1 MRKVYTKMIAIT
13 LTLVLSLSV
22 MVMATYAWFVLAG
35 NPVATGI
42 QVSIGGGNTILI
54 APDIAHVVGGNTYH
68 YPGVFSDTMHFDQQ
82 ESYSYLRNLGGL
94 TPVSTA
100 DGIHW
105 FLPAYYD
112 YSDDPVREGL
122 VYSGQMKDVK
132 DFYLD
137 SELEHANLNAGERE
151 KIADGSYI
159 YLDFWVVSQGGD
171 YTLRIST
178 GDEGGGSFLVDLM
191 QPVAGNT
198 ATGYTLI
205 PSEHQAAAAVRVGF
219 LANPINTGND
229 ALLLYQDSVYFDERY
244 TSLRGFY
251 QEPDSG
257 SAALAEN
264 RFTIYEPNCDAHP
277 TGVAEAGSYVVT
289 QPLGMVNGDITPV
302 SVAGQVTAQKT
313 STWADAENGSGTAL
327 AQRFQ
332 TAMMGKDLSSMDPEQ
347 ISDLFY
353 SSYLQG
359 QFSPYVNK
367 GSFIKRTT
375 DLYKFGES
383 IAVGELN
390 TLDTAGATDDV
401 YIIKL
406 EKFVPQ
412 RIRMFIWLE
421 GQDVDCVNAVTAS
434 NFALSVELAG
444 GSE

>member
-1 MRKVYTKMIAIT
+1 MRKVYTKLIAIT
-13 LTLVLSLSV
+13 LTLILSVSV
-22 MVMATYAWFVLAG
+22 MVMSTYAWFVLSG

-54 APDIAHVVGGNTYH
+54 APDITHVADGNTYH
-68 YPGVFSDTMHFDQQ
+68 YPGVFSDTMHFDRQ
-82 ESYSYLRNLGGL
+82 ESYSYLRDLGGL

-100 DGIHW
+100 DGVHW

-112 YSDDPVREGL
+112 YSDEQVREGL
-122 VYSGQMKDVK
+122 VYSGQLKDVK

-137 SELEHANLNAGERE
+137 SELEYANLDARERE

-178 GDEGGGSFLVDLM
+178 GDEGGGSFLLDQL

-198 ATGYTLI
+198 ATGYTLS
-205 PSEHQAAAAVRVGF
+205 PAEHQASAAVRVGF
-219 LANPINTGND
+219 LANPINTGD
-229 ALLLYQDSVYFDERY
+229 EALLLYQDSVYFDERY

-257 SAALAEN
+257 SAALSEN

-277 TGVAEAGSYVVT
+277 NDVAPAGSYVVT
-289 QPLGMVNGDITPV
+289 QPLGMVNGVIAPV
-302 SVAGQVTAQKT
+302 SVAKQVTAQKT
-313 STWADAENGSGTAL
+313 STWADAEIGSGTAL

-332 TAMMGKDLSSMDPEQ
+332 TAMTGKDLSAMDAEQ
-347 ISDLFY
+347 ISNLFY

-359 QFSPYVNK
+359 QFSSYVNK
-367 GSFIKRTT
+367 GSFIKKTA

-383 IAVGELN
+383 ITAGQLD
-390 TLDTAGATDDV
+390 TLDTAGATGDV

-421 GQDVDCVNAVTAS
+421 GQDVDCVNAVAAS
-434 NFALSVELAG
+434 SFALSIELAG
-444 GSE
+444 GNE